1 MLRGAAVMSVKEKC
15 PELSDVTIEVQ
26 FDGSQY
32 QLDLMKLAVEE
43 SMFVQE
49 SYQECQIAIK
59 MSTETKRT
67 TDQLHSLINLA

>member
-1 MLRGAAVMSVKEKC
+1 MLRGAAVMSVKEKS
-15 PELSDVTIEVQ
+15 PELSDVTVEVQ
-26 FDGSQY
+26 LDGSQY

>member
-1 MLRGAAVMSVKEKC
+1 MLRGAAVMSVKEKS

-32 QLDLMKLAVEE
+32 HLDLMKLAVEE

-59 MSTETKRT
+59 MSTETK
-67 TDQLHSLINLA
+67 

>member
-1 MLRGAAVMSVKEKC
+1 MLRGAAVISVKEKS
-15 PELSDVTIEVQ
+15 PELSDVTVEVQ
-26 FDGSQY
+26 LDGSQY